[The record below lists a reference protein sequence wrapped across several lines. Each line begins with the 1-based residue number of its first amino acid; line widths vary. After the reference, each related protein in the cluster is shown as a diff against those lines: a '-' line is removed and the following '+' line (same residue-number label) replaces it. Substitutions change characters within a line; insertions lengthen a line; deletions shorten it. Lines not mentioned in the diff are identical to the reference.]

1 MLLRRYRDRI
11 QPNDK
16 QKMWLPLVGML
27 LGLMLWVGNSPAWGQ
42 NSVSVSSSAVTVAT
56 TQADQQAQIQLDLT
70 LTIVSIDAEIS
81 QSAQTTQVS
90 IRSIGSSLEE
100 LEFQFPVIEF
110 AAIEQA
116 IAQELDLPTTT
127 IHQLIRYRLNS

>member
-16 QKMWLPLVGML
+16 QKMLLPLVGML
-27 LGLMLWVGNSPAWGQ
+27 LGLMLWVGHSPAWGQ
-42 NSVSVSSSAVTVAT
+42 NSASVSSAEVTTAT
-56 TQADQQAQIQLDLT
+56 NQADQQAQIQLDLT
-70 LTIVSIDAEIS
+70 LTIVSIDAEIF

-90 IRSIGSSLEE
+90 IRSIGPSLEE
-100 LEFQFPVIEF
+100 LEFRFPVIEF

-116 IAQELDLPTTT
+116 IAQELNLPTAT